1 MNYKQVSIAV
11 DTSEVSDI
19 LIALL
24 SEEGFEGFEQQE
36 NVLIG
41 FIAADVFDENCLSET
56 LRPFNLGFSISDIPK
71 TNWNREWEENF
82 EPVIVDEFCTIR
94 AHFHKIVVSTP
105 YEVVITPKMSFGT
118 GHHATTQLM
127 VSMMGQMDF
136 KRKSV
141 LDFGTGTGILAI
153 LARKLG
159 ADEVVAIDHEDWAC
173 ENAMENIQRN
183 DAGNVEV
190 YCGSLDKVDGKS
202 FDLILANIN
211 RNILLEYMDALYA
224 NCKRGGAIL
233 MSGLLEEDESA
244 ILDAATRSGMHFVAS
259 KSQSGWIAL
268 HMSC

>member
-1 MNYKQVSIAV
+1 MNYKQVSIQV

-127 VSMMGQMDF
+127 VSRYF
-136 KRKSV
+136 
-141 LDFGTGTGILAI
+141 TG
-153 LARKLG
+153 RPSF
-159 ADEVVAIDHEDWAC
+159 
-173 ENAMENIQRN
+173 R
-183 DAGNVEV
+183 AGWNFQVFA
-190 YCGSLDKVDGKS
+190 GLSS
-202 FDLILANIN
+202 I
-211 RNILLEYMDALYA
+211 
-224 NCKRGGAIL
+224 
-233 MSGLLEEDESA
+233 MSDS
-244 ILDAATRSGMHFVAS
+244 RSGVDVSFA
-259 KSQSGWIAL
+259 
-268 HMSC
+268 C